1 VTSLRARVAIVVAVC
16 CAAGAIVV
24 GAIGYGSAQQRLVDE
39 VDRSLDQV
47 SLLLVASRAQDRVPT
62 RVLGDVYAARQLDET
77 GDVVRSNFNA
87 DLGTDGAAVTRVLNV
102 AGARSYSS
110 ATNSEGTRVRV
121 LTVGLDRGAVQVIR
135 PLTETDNVLDDLR
148 SRTLLLVVL
157 TSLGGATVG
166 WFVAGRVAAPLRRL
180 AAAADTVE
188 ASGDLDVDLG
198 PEGGSDEVGRL
209 RNSFGSMLSALGR
222 SRAEQ
227 RRLVQ
232 DAGHELRT
240 PLTSL
245 RTNLAVLGR
254 HRDMPDDM
262 RAEVLSELTGEV
274 DELADLVDELV
285 AAAQGE
291 LVDETP
297 IDVDVSSA
305 AATVADRVG
314 RRRGR
319 DITVVANE
327 PALVTTGPLGIA
339 RAMTNVIDNACKFA
353 PTGDIT
359 VRVERRSTP
368 AGPVVSFRVADD
380 GPGIP
385 DDELDRIFDRFHRVE
400 ATRTMPGSGLG
411 LAIVRESVERSDGS
425 VVAVNRPSGG
435 AEIGFDLPAA

>member
-1 VTSLRARVAIVVAVC
+1 MTSLRARVAIVVAIC

-24 GAIGYGSAQQRLVDE
+24 GAISYGSAQQRLIDE
-39 VDRSLDQV
+39 LDRSLDQV
-47 SLLLVASRAQDRVPT
+47 SVLLVASRAQDRVPT

-77 GDVVRSNFNA
+77 GEVIRSNLTT
-87 DLGTDGAAVTRVLNV
+87 DLDTDDPAVVRVLNV
-102 AGARSYSS
+102 VGARSYTS

-148 SRTLLLVVL
+148 SRTLVLVAL
-157 TSLGGATVG
+157 TSLGGAAVG

-180 AAAADTVE
+180 ATAADTVE

-198 PEGGSDEVGRL
+198 PEGGSDEVDRL
-209 RNSFGSMLSALGR
+209 RNSFGSMLNALGR

-245 RTNLAVLGR
+245 RTNIAVLGR

-262 RAEVLSELTGEV
+262 RVAVLTELSSEV

-297 IDVDVSSA
+297 IDVDVA
-305 AATVADRVG
+305 ATAATVAERVG

-319 DITVVANE
+319 EITVVGDQLAQ
-327 PALVTTGPLGIA
+327 VTTGPLGLA
-339 RAMTNVIDNACKFA
+339 RSMTNVIDNACKFA

-359 VRVERRSTP
+359 VRVEQRSTP
-368 AGPVVSFRVADD
+368 DGQVVAFRVADE

-385 DDELDRIFDRFHRVE
+385 DDELDLVFDRFHRVE

-411 LAIVRESVERSDGS
+411 LAIVRESVQRAGGS
-425 VVAVNRPSGG
+425 VVAVNRPGGG